1 MKKILMIFAAVLLFA
16 LGAQAAEVK
25 IGYVDLNKALN
36 ESDEGKKAVKT
47 LEELFKTKQ
56 TVIEEKRMELT
67 KLTEDLQKQSSILN
81 QDAIKEKQDERERL
95 GRDFQRMVK
104 DAEEEVD
111 KKRSAFME
119 RILKDLSEIVN
130 KTGEEEGY
138 TAIFERVQG
147 GIIYMPEKLDITVS
161 IIKKYNEASKGD
173 TKTEKK
179 TEKK

>member
-1 MKKILMIFAAVLLFA
+1 MKKILIMFTAAFFFA
-16 LGAQAAEVK
+16 LSAQAAEMK

-36 ESDEGKKAVKT
+36 ESDEGKKAVKS
-47 LEELFKTKQ
+47 LEELFRAKQ
-56 TVIEEKRMELT
+56 AVVEEKRTELS
-67 KLTEDLQKQSSILN
+67 KLNEDLQKQSSILN
-81 QDAIKEKQDERERL
+81 QDTIKEKQDERDRL

-104 DAEEEVD
+104 DAEEEVE

-119 RILKDLSEIVN
+119 RILKDLSEIVS

-147 GIIYMPEKLDITVS
+147 GIIYMPENLDITDTV
-161 IIKKYNEASKGD
+161 IKKYNEASKRD
-173 TKTEKK
+173 SKAEKK